1 MYEIEEGE
9 EDNIYLTLSKPLSE
23 DVEIK
28 LKYVN
33 VETESKSCTE
43 IAHIRKVKI

>member
-9 EDNIYLTLSKPLSE
+9 KDNIYLTFTRPLSE

-33 VETESKSCTE
+33 FETESESCN
-43 IAHIRKVKI
+43 

>member
-33 VETESKSCTE
+33 VETESKSCTDS
-43 IAHIRKVKI
+43 AHIRKV